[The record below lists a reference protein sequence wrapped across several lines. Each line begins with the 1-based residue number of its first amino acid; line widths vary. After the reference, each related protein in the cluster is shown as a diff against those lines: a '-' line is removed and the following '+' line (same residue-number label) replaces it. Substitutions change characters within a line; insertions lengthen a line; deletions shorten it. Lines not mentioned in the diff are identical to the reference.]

1 MMKISASLLDAS
13 DRISSVDKLNQTG
26 ISYLHID
33 VMDGKMV
40 DNIQFQNMDEIKSIN
55 NLSHFKLQIHLM
67 VEDVSSYL
75 DRFIGLN
82 IESITFHL
90 ETKQDILE
98 NIQRIHDMGY
108 RCGIAICPDTD
119 IQDIYPYLDK
129 IDMILLMSV
138 IPGRG
143 GQSFILDTKDKIAM
157 LKNYIDKN
165 KLSVLIEVD
174 GGINDKTISL
184 VKDAD
189 IAVVGSY
196 IVKSDN
202 YIERVNSLLY

>member
-1 MMKISASLLDAS
+1 MKISTSLLDAS
-13 DRISSVDKLNQTG
+13 DRNSSVKKLNQTG

-40 DNIQFQNMDEIKSIN
+40 DNIQFQDMDEIKSIS

-98 NIQRIHDMGY
+98 NIQKIHDMGY

-143 GQSFILDTKDKIAM
+143 GQSFILDTKDKITM
-157 LKNYIDKN
+157 LRNYISKN
-165 KLSVLIEVD
+165 HLSVVIEVD

-196 IVKSDN
+196 IIKSDD
-202 YIERVNSLLY
+202 YLERVNSLLY

>member
-1 MMKISASLLDAS
+1 MKISASLLDAS
-13 DRISSVDKLNQTG
+13 DRISSVDKLNQAG

-40 DNIQFQNMDEIKSIN
+40 DNIQFQDMDEIKSIN
-55 NLSHFKLQIHLM
+55 NLSRFKLQIHLM

-75 DRFIGLN
+75 DRFIGFN

-143 GQSFILDTKDKIAM
+143 GQSFILDTKDKIIM

-165 KLSVLIEVD
+165 HLSVLIEVD

-189 IAVVGSY
+189 VAVVGSY

-202 YIERVNSLLY
+202 YIERVNSLLD

>member
-1 MMKISASLLDAS
+1 MKISTSLLDAS
-13 DRISSVDKLNQTG
+13 DRISSVDKLNQTD

-40 DNIQFQNMDEIKSIN
+40 DNIQFQDMDEIKSIS

-143 GQSFILDTKDKIAM
+143 GQSFILDTKDKIVM

-165 KLSVLIEVD
+165 QLSVLIEVD

-189 IAVVGSY
+189 VAVVGSY
-196 IVKSDN
+196 IVKSDD
-202 YIERVNSLLY
+202 YLERVNSLLY

>member
-1 MMKISASLLDAS
+1 MKISTSLLDAS

-40 DNIQFQNMDEIKSIN
+40 DNIQFQDMDEIKSIS
-55 NLSHFKLQIHLM
+55 NLSRFKLQIHLM

-138 IPGRG
+138 IPGCG
-143 GQSFILDTKDKIAM
+143 GQSFILDTKDKIIM

-165 KLSVLIEVD
+165 HLSVLIEVD

-189 IAVVGSY
+189 VAVVGSY
-196 IVKSDN
+196 IIKSDN
-202 YIERVNSLLY
+202 YIERVNSLLD

>member
-1 MMKISASLLDAS
+1 MKISASLLDAS

-40 DNIQFQNMDEIKSIN
+40 DNIQFQDMDEIKSIN
-55 NLSHFKLQIHLM
+55 NLSRFKLQIHLM

-108 RCGIAICPDTD
+108 RCGIAICPNTD

-165 KLSVLIEVD
+165 QLSVLIEVD

-196 IVKSDN
+196 IVKSDD
-202 YIERVNSLLY
+202 YLERVNSLLY

>member
-1 MMKISASLLDAS
+1 MKISTSLLDAS
-13 DRISSVDKLNQTG
+13 DRISSVKKLNQTG

-40 DNIQFQNMDEIKSIN
+40 DHIQFQDMDEIKSIS

-75 DRFIGLN
+75 DRFMGLN

-98 NIQRIHDMGY
+98 NIRKIHDMGY

-143 GQSFILDTKDKIAM
+143 GQSFILDTKDKITT
-157 LKNYIDKN
+157 LKNYISKN
-165 KLSVLIEVD
+165 HLSVVIEVD

-196 IVKSDN
+196 IINSDD
-202 YIERVNSLLY
+202 YLERVNSLLY

>member
-1 MMKISASLLDAS
+1 MKISTSLLDAS

-40 DNIQFQNMDEIKSIN
+40 DNIQFQDMDEIKSIN
-55 NLSHFKLQIHLM
+55 NLSRFKLQIHLM

-165 KLSVLIEVD
+165 QLSVLIEVD

>member
-1 MMKISASLLDAS
+1 MKISASLLDAS

-33 VMDGKMV
+33 VMDGKLV
-40 DNIQFQNMDEIKSIN
+40 DNIQFQDMDEIKSIN
-55 NLSHFKLQIHLM
+55 NLSCFKLQIHLM

-143 GQSFILDTKDKIAM
+143 GQSFILDTKDKIVM

-165 KLSVLIEVD
+165 QLSVLIEVD

-189 IAVVGSY
+189 VAVVGSY

-202 YIERVNSLLY
+202 YIERVNSLLD

>member
-1 MMKISASLLDAS
+1 MKISASLLDAS

-26 ISYLHID
+26 ISYFHID

-40 DNIQFQNMDEIKSIN
+40 DNIQFQDMDEIKSIS

-67 VEDVSSYL
+67 VEDVSSCL
-75 DRFIGLN
+75 DRFIGFN

-196 IVKSDN
+196 IVKSDD
-202 YIERVNSLLY
+202 YLERVNSLLY

>member
-1 MMKISASLLDAS
+1 MKISASLLDAS
-13 DRISSVDKLNQTG
+13 DRVSSVDKLNQTG
-26 ISYLHID
+26 ISYFHID

-40 DNIQFQNMDEIKSIN
+40 DHIQFQDMNEIKSIN

-143 GQSFILDTKDKIAM
+143 GQSFILDTKDKIIM

-165 KLSVLIEVD
+165 QLSVLIEVD

-189 IAVVGSY
+189 VAVVGSF

-202 YIERVNSLLY
+202 YIERVNSLLD

>member
-1 MMKISASLLDAS
+1 MKISTSLLDAS

-40 DNIQFQNMDEIKSIN
+40 DNIQFQDMDEIKSIN

-67 VEDVSSYL
+67 VEDVSFYL

-165 KLSVLIEVD
+165 QLSVLIEVD

>member
-1 MMKISASLLDAS
+1 MKISASLLDAS

-40 DNIQFQNMDEIKSIN
+40 DNIQFQDMDEIKSIN

-138 IPGRG
+138 IPGCG
-143 GQSFILDTKDKIAM
+143 GQPFILDTKDKIIM

-165 KLSVLIEVD
+165 HLSVLIEVD

-189 IAVVGSY
+189 VAVVGSY

-202 YIERVNSLLY
+202 YIERVNSLLD

>member
-1 MMKISASLLDAS
+1 MKISTSLLDAS

-40 DNIQFQNMDEIKSIN
+40 DNIQFQDMDEIKSIS

-165 KLSVLIEVD
+165 QLSVLIEVD

-196 IVKSDN
+196 IVKSDD
-202 YIERVNSLLY
+202 YLERVNSLLY

>member
-1 MMKISASLLDAS
+1 MKISASLLDAS
-13 DRISSVDKLNQTG
+13 DRISSVDKLNQAG

-40 DNIQFQNMDEIKSIN
+40 DNIQFQDMDEIKSIN
-55 NLSHFKLQIHLM
+55 NLSRFKLQIHLM

-75 DRFIGLN
+75 DRFIGFN

-138 IPGRG
+138 IPGCG
-143 GQSFILDTKDKIAM
+143 GQSFILDTKDKIIM

-165 KLSVLIEVD
+165 HLSVLIEVD

-189 IAVVGSY
+189 VAVVGSY

-202 YIERVNSLLY
+202 YIERVNSLLD

>member
-1 MMKISASLLDAS
+1 MKISASLLDAS

-26 ISYLHID
+26 ISYFHID

-40 DNIQFQNMDEIKSIN
+40 DNIQFQDMDEIKSIS

-67 VEDVSSYL
+67 VEDVSSCL
-75 DRFIGLN
+75 DRFIGFN

-165 KLSVLIEVD
+165 QLSVLI
-174 GGINDKTISL
+174 
-184 VKDAD
+184 
-189 IAVVGSY
+189 
-196 IVKSDN
+196 
-202 YIERVNSLLY
+202 

>member
-1 MMKISASLLDAS
+1 MKISVSILDAVN
-13 DRISSVDKLNQTG
+13 RYEAVDELNDTN

-33 VMDGKMV
+33 VMDGKLV
-40 DNIQFQNMDEIKSIN
+40 NNIQFQDMDEIREISKISK
-55 NLSHFKLQIHLM
+55 FPLQVHLM
-67 VEDVSSYL
+67 VEDISSYL
-75 DRFIGLN
+75 DRFYGLN

-90 ETKQDILE
+90 ETEQDILM
-98 NIQRIHDMGY
+98 NIDKVHDMGY

-119 IQDIYPYLDK
+119 IQLIYPYLDK
-129 IDMILLMSV
+129 IDMVLLMSV

-165 KLSVLIEVD
+165 HLSVLIEVD
-174 GGINDKTISL
+174 GGINDKTISF
-184 VKDAD
+184 VRDAD
-189 IAVVGSY
+189 VAVVGSY

-202 YIERVNSLLY
+202 YVERVNSLLD

>member
-1 MMKISASLLDAS
+1 MKISASLLDAS

-40 DNIQFQNMDEIKSIN
+40 DNIQFQDMDEIKSIN

-143 GQSFILDTKDKIAM
+143 GQSFILDTKDKIIM
-157 LKNYIDKN
+157 LKNYIGKN
-165 KLSVLIEVD
+165 HLSVLIEVD

-184 VKDAD
+184 VKDVD
-189 IAVVGSY
+189 VAVVGSY

-202 YIERVNSLLY
+202 YIERVNSLLD

>member
-1 MMKISASLLDAS
+1 MKISASLLDAS

-40 DNIQFQNMDEIKSIN
+40 DNIQFQDMDEIKSIN

-75 DRFIGLN
+75 DRFIGFN

-138 IPGRG
+138 IPGCG
-143 GQSFILDTKDKIAM
+143 GQSFILDTKDKIIM
-157 LKNYIDKN
+157 LKNYIGKN
-165 KLSVLIEVD
+165 HLSVLIEVD

-189 IAVVGSY
+189 VAVVGSY
-196 IVKSDN
+196 IVKSDH
-202 YIERVNSLLY
+202 YIERVNSLLD

>member
-1 MMKISASLLDAS
+1 MNI
-13 DRISSVDKLNQTG
+13 DK
-26 ISYLHID
+26 
-33 VMDGKMV
+33 V
-40 DNIQFQNMDEIKSIN
+40 
-55 NLSHFKLQIHLM
+55 
-67 VEDVSSYL
+67 
-75 DRFIGLN
+75 
-82 IESITFHL
+82 
-90 ETKQDILE
+90 
-98 NIQRIHDMGY
+98 HDMGY

-119 IQDIYPYLDK
+119 IQLIYPYLDK

-143 GQSFILDTKDKIAM
+143 GQSFILDTKDKIVM

-165 KLSVLIEVD
+165 SLSVLIEVD

-189 IAVVGSY
+189 VAVVGSY

-202 YIERVNSLLY
+202 YIERVNSLLD

>member
-1 MMKISASLLDAS
+1 MKISTSLLDAS

-40 DNIQFQNMDEIKSIN
+40 DNIQFQDMDEIKSIN

-165 KLSVLIEVD
+165 QLSVLIEVD

>member
-1 MMKISASLLDAS
+1 MKISTSLLDSS
-13 DRISSVDKLNQTG
+13 DRISSVEKLNFTG

-33 VMDGKMV
+33 VMDGKFV
-40 DNIQFQNMDEIKSIN
+40 NNVQFQDMDEIKRIN
-55 NLSHFKLQIHLM
+55 EVSLVKLQVHLM
-67 VEDVSSYL
+67 VEYVSSYL
-75 DRFIGLN
+75 DRFCGLN

-90 ETKQDILE
+90 EIEQDILM
-98 NIQRIHDMGY
+98 NIDKVHDMGY

-119 IQDIYPYLDK
+119 IQLIYPYLDK

-143 GQSFILDTKDKIAM
+143 GQSFILDTKDKIVM

-165 KLSVLIEVD
+165 SLSVLIEVD

-184 VKDAD
+184 VKDVD
-189 IAVVGSY
+189 VAVVGSY

-202 YIERVNSLLY
+202 YIERVNSLLD